1 MTPATVHHGRAE
13 QTRAERGRVLD
24 AAYAATPERF
34 VRRAPTP
41 PPVPAAAWINK
52 PDSEEVAH

>member
-1 MTPATVHHGRAE
+1 
-13 QTRAERGRVLD
+13 
-24 AAYAATPERF
+24 

-41 PPVPAAAWINK
+41 PPIPVAAWINK